1 MAVCVLVSLTVA
13 ESGGISEE
21 DAMVYRQILQVLAEF
36 SHALSKYEKQ
46 VLANADELWRFD
58 NRTLTQY
65 VWLLPRID
73 YLTRNVKCPDPYPL
87 AYPLPYRLAWSLDA
101 SKVRDHIPRTR
112 PTVDDGSRGR
122 DGMGGSVAV

>member
-1 MAVCVLVSLTVA
+1 
-13 ESGGISEE
+13 
-21 DAMVYRQILQVLAEF
+21 MVYHQILQVLAEF

-101 SKVRDHIPRTR
+101 SKVRSADYALDRRVLPRLSNGHG
-112 PTVDDGSRGR
+112 DGKRNQR
-122 DGMGGSVAV
+122 DR